1 MEIGSQK
8 GYSSEKPLYTEEAIQ
23 KLKQFIEV
31 AYELDGLESKWDLV
45 VEREKT
51 LRIIRNEVLSDNNLK
66 KIYNALDEY
75 TNSVI
80 KWKSKYFIVKEDYL
94 QKEAAL
100 LTIFPYDS
108 VNNIKENV
116 KINRKAME
124 KKTQKKFPIQF
135 TSPPNI
141 PITKIRDHAIN
152 KEIIEEREWNNFWK
166 EEQVKVEKVLERNK
180 IASLKQLEKDKENE
194 KEILLENELLLKQQE
209 EDRQKYL
216 MQKTLE
222 SRCPSCGKIP
232 DFLGRCGC
240 S

>member
-8 GYSSEKPLYTEEAIQ
+8 GQSSEKTLYTEEAIQ

-94 QKEAAL
+94 QKEATL

-116 KINRKAME
+116 KINRKAMKKKIQE
-124 KKTQKKFPIQF
+124 KFLIQF
-135 TSPPNI
+135 TYPPNI

-152 KEIIEEREWNNFWK
+152 REIIEEREWNTFWK

-209 EDRQKYL
+209 EDRQRYL